1 MHQKKKEEL
10 GLTEDDIMIL
20 SVGELNQNKNQ
31 EVVIK
36 AIAKLNNPKV
46 HYVIA
51 GKGDKDQYLM
61 ELAKESRVH
70 LHLLGYRTDII
81 ELLNAA
87 DVFAF
92 PSFREGLSVA
102 LMEAMAAGLP
112 CVVSEIRGNTD
123 LISNGK
129 GGYLCDPNEAET
141 FYTGLLELEDAE
153 KRNKFGSYNR
163 QTMKNFDAEKIM
175 ELMTEIYK

>member
-1 MHQKKKEEL
+1 M
-10 GLTEDDIMIL
+10 
-20 SVGELNQNKNQ
+20 
-31 EVVIK
+31 
-36 AIAKLNNPKV
+36 
-46 HYVIA
+46 IA